1 MRQAFL
7 TAVTALAANDPQ
19 VMLLTGDTG
28 FHVFDQFREQFP
40 RQFLNCGISEA
51 AMIGMAAGLA
61 LSGKKVFVYGI
72 APFVTLRCLEQIRVD
87 LCYQQL
93 PVIIVGVGAGLTY
106 GTSGSTHHT
115 IEDCAVLNCL
125 PGMTVLCPGDPAETL
140 ALVREAVTLAGPS
153 YLRIG
158 KSGEPAVH
166 PPGVV
171 AARIGQGITLQRGT
185 EVAVIATGTM
195 LAGANEA
202 CRLLAGQGITV
213 ELVSMHTI
221 KPLDEPLVVDLA
233 RRFQAMVTV
242 EEHTVIGGLG
252 AAVAMVLAARG
263 SGVRLLMAGIPDQY
277 ADPAGSQEGL
287 RERYQL
293 TPARLAARISGFLSA
308 KAER

>member
-7 TAVTALAANDPQ
+7 SAITALASNDPQ

-40 RQFLNCGISEA
+40 AQFLNVGIAEA

-87 LCYQQL
+87 LCYQRL

-115 IEDCAVLNCL
+115 IEDCAVLNSL
-125 PGMTVLCPGDPAETL
+125 PGMTVLSPGDPAETL
-140 ALVREAVTLAGPS
+140 ALVQEAVTLAGPC

-166 PPGVV
+166 PSGLTGV
-171 AARIGQGITLQRGT
+171 RIGQGITLHRGS

-195 LAGANEA
+195 LAGAHEA
-202 CRLLAGQGITV
+202 CRLLAGQGVST
-213 ELVSMHTI
+213 ELISMHTL
-221 KPLDEPLVVDLA
+221 KPLDQPLVMELA
-233 RRFQAMVTV
+233 RRFPVMVTV

-252 AAVAMVLAARG
+252 AMVAMVLATMG
-263 SGVRLLMAGIPDQY
+263 CGVRLFMAGIPDQY
-277 ADPAGSQEGL
+277 ADPAASQEAL
-287 RERYQL
+287 RARYHL
-293 TPARLAARISGFLSA
+293 TPGQLAARIVDFVRQGA
-308 KAER
+308 P